1 MDRLVRM
8 GVAVLA
14 VSLLGAGVGTWFM
27 AGRVAA
33 FNATLPEQFLF
44 KAESTRSINAF
55 GRPITLEDTTVPGT
69 DGHEPQAAVR
79 VTYGDSTV
87 TIPVIAPKVKGFK
100 DLSTYEESFRVLS
113 FAPIKDGK
121 AEIKPFSDD
130 NWRAIVIARETRP
143 GFDQNTWGEVRIK
156 DWTWV
161 IYEFMPNGG
170 IAGPRTVQYRDRRG
184 RAPAEIYA
192 RDELKK
198 AGEIAPPMP
207 ENGGPR
213 LTSVEPIQERS
224 WEWQAALF
232 TLPKMQVSRYR
243 YRSDAVDGTGLVDG
257 MGWTFPMAGLSVLG
271 VVLGCGLVM
280 AGRAKATSPKA
291 SGQTPA
297 IA

>member
-1 MDRLVRM
+1 MDRLVKM
-8 GVAVLA
+8 GVAVLG
-14 VSLLGAGVGTWFM
+14 VSLAGASVGTWFM
-27 AGRVAA
+27 AQRVQA
-33 FNATLPEQFLF
+33 FNTTLPEQYLF

-55 GRPITLEDTTVPGT
+55 GRAITLEDTTVSVGDT
-69 DGHEPQAAVR
+69 GQTQAAIR
-79 VTYGDSTV
+79 VTYGDSSV

-130 NWRAIVIARETRP
+130 NWRAIVVARETRP

-161 IYEFMPNGG
+161 IYEFLPGGG

-184 RAPAEIYA
+184 RAPAEVYA
-192 RDELKK
+192 REELKK
-198 AGEIAPPMP
+198 AGKPVPPLP
-207 ENGGPR
+207 ENGGPA
-213 LTSVEPIQERS
+213 LTNVEPIQERS

-243 YRSDAVDGTGLVDG
+243 YRSDAVDGTGNAEG
-257 MGWTFPMAGLSVLG
+257 MGWTFPLAGISVLG

-280 AGRAKATSPKA
+280 AGRAKSSSAGKVRATGA
-291 SGQTPA
+291 AT
-297 IA
+297 